1 MLPLNRSLV
10 SRVRGA
16 ACKGADHAGES
27 PVVAI
32 TRFGYVAMPDVVD
45 GRPSVAKAQVK
56 VLGAE
61 QSVRPIR
68 RASKL
73 RGRSESEHYNVET
86 ALHEKWVVEY
96 RAAEPS
102 SRNGEG
108 QWAPMLETGVC
119 SWRLL
124 RRIDG
129 GTEGM
134 ICDPKQGKSLACEA
148 RGSSLQARPRVDQR
162 LADRVV
168 VAMMPR
174 DNITLAEQRTRGAAM
189 CLSTRGRTRN
199 VQPRVGL
206 TGVPRRVA
214 KAGTKRASNSPI
226 VMVGQVAR
234 EEICGRV
241 ALKPYWGKPAVR
253 NFRGACGNGSYGQ
266 C

>member
-1 MLPLNRSLV
+1 MLSIDRSLV

-32 TRFGYVAMPDVVD
+32 TRFGYVAMPDVED
-45 GRPSVAKAQVK
+45 GRPSLAKAQVK

-61 QSVRPIR
+61 RTVRPIR

-73 RGRSESEHYNVET
+73 RGRSESEHYSVET
-86 ALHEKWVVEY
+86 ASTRSGSWITEQ
-96 RAAEPS
+96 PS
-102 SRNGEG
+102 PSRNGEG
-108 QWAPMLETGVC
+108 QWTPMIVTGVC

-134 ICDPKQGKSLACEA
+134 ICDPKQGRSLAREA
-148 RGSSLQARPRVDQR
+148 QGTSLQARPRVDQR

-168 VAMMPR
+168 VAMMLR

-189 CLSTRGRTRN
+189 CLRTRGRTRN
-199 VQPRVGL
+199 VRPRVGL

-214 KAGTKRASNSPI
+214 KAGTKRASNSPTF
-226 VMVGQVAR
+226 MVGQVAR